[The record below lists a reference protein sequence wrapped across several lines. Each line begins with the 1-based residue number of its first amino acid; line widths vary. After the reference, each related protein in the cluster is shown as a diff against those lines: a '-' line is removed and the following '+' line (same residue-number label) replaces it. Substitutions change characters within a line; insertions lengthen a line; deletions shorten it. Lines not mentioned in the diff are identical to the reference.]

1 AMEKRHVNLVG
12 PTLLIGIGAIL
23 FLNNLGYL
31 DWTVWDMLRL
41 WPILLIGAGLEVL
54 LGRQSVWASLVAAVI
69 LIGLIVG
76 GIWLADTD
84 GLRPARGELV
94 DISYERGAAD
104 AAVISLEPTVG
115 DITIGALVDSTD
127 LMEGT
132 IQVVNNEELRR
143 TVSEGDPMEIA
154 VTTQGSGRRG
164 YIGVYQ
170 GSTWQLGINS
180 DVELDLEVDIG
191 VGDVTLDLS
200 NLAIDSAR
208 LDFGL
213 GRADATLPQED
224 GAEVVVDGGIGAVT
238 IRVPEDVGAHIRLDA
253 GLVGRTLPTGYTH
266 DGDTYTSPNY
276 NRADTRV
283 DVTISLGIGNIRVLQ
298 LSGD

>member
-1 AMEKRHVNLVG
+1 MEKRHVNLVG

-23 FLNNLGYL
+23 LLNNLGYL
-31 DWTVWDMLRL
+31 DWALWDALRL

-54 LGRQSVWASLVAAVI
+54 LGRQSVWGSLVAAVI

-84 GLRPARGELV
+84 GLRPARGELI
-94 DISYERGAAD
+94 DISYERGDAD

-115 DITIGALVDSTD
+115 EIAIGALVDSTD
-127 LMEGT
+127 LIEGT
-132 IQVVNNEELRR
+132 IQIVNDEELHR

-154 VTTQGSGRRG
+154 LTTQGSRRHG
-164 YIGVYQ
+164 FFGVYQ
-170 GSTWQLGINS
+170 GATWQLGINS

-200 NLAIDSAR
+200 DLTIDNAR
-208 LDFGL
+208 LDFGV

-224 GAEVVVDGGIGAVT
+224 GAEVMVDGGIGAVT
-238 IRVPEDVGAHIRLDA
+238 IRVPEGVGARIRLDS

-276 NRADTRV
+276 NRADIQV
-283 DVTISLGIGNIRVLQ
+283 DVTVGLGIGSIRVQ
-298 LSGD
+298 QISGD

>member
-1 AMEKRHVNLVG
+1 MEKRHVNLVG

-23 FLNNLGYL
+23 LLNNLGYL
-31 DWTVWDMLRL
+31 DWALWDALRL

-54 LGRQSVWASLVAAVI
+54 LGRQSVWGSLVAAVI

-84 GLRPARGELV
+84 GLRPARGELI
-94 DISYERGAAD
+94 DISYERGDAD

-115 DITIGALVDSTD
+115 EIAIGALVDSTD
-127 LMEGT
+127 LIEGT
-132 IQVVNNEELRR
+132 IQVVNDEELHR
-143 TVSEGDPMEIA
+143 TVSEGDPLE
-154 VTTQGSGRRG
+154 VTVTAQGSKRYGN
-164 YIGVYQ
+164 IGVYQ
-170 GSTWQLGINS
+170 WSTWQLGINS

-200 NLAIDSAR
+200 DLIIDDVR
-208 LDFGL
+208 LDFGV
-213 GRADATLPQED
+213 GRADATLPQVN
-224 GAEVVVDGGIGAVT
+224 GAEVMVDGGIGAVT
-238 IRVPEDVGAHIRLDA
+238 IRVPEGVGARIRLDS

-276 NRADTRV
+276 NRADIQV
-283 DVTISLGIGNIRVLQ
+283 DVTIGLGIGSIRVQ
-298 LSGD
+298 QISGD